1 MKMLITKT
9 RLKQII
15 KEEVNAFLKEQNGSF
30 SSEINTLSPKET
42 AEFLRL
48 ASPPKVLQVPDKE
61 QVVEVHGMGDPSGG
75 PSSDP
80 SSKIADELVDFLNTL
95 SESEQPDVNMV
106 KRFFSKLADRIDS
119 EETGESK
126 ENLARATIQK
136 IKDRIG
142 RETRGTKAIIAGLLA
157 SALSQ
162 GTDIFNHI
170 NVIADDPESAI
181 EMMATDSKPRMT
193 FAVSDGPPDLSQVQ
207 AYDFYGNINAEAF
220 DDLTNDETVEVLWNH
235 IDQLVD
241 SGRLNYRRAHVTT
254 QAPGGI
260 AYIDYD
266 QIPDNLVMPNSFD
279 TKEQYK
285 EWVIENI
292 LKNDVKNISD
302 LRDFVFGDTG
312 KWPSNSGDIE
322 MRYADL
328 PGGDEDLQAQ
338 VIALEWSVAYNLYQE
353 IVEDGINK
361 VVSDYQRQPE
371 ATLIANGVE
380 SEEQL
385 LKILNKILYGAGIQK
400 IDSLTSPQ

>member
-1 MKMLITKT
+1 MLITKT

-15 KEEVNAFLKEQNGSF
+15 KEEVNAFLNQQNGSF
-30 SSEINTLSPKET
+30 FWEIINKFSPEET

-48 ASPPKVLQVPDKE
+48 ASPPEALQVPVTE
-61 QVVEVHGMGDPSGG
+61 QVVEVHGMDG
-75 PSSDP
+75 DP
-80 SSKIADELVDFLNTL
+80 SSKAEQIANDFVHILNTL
-95 SESEQPDVNMV
+95 SESERPDVNTV

-119 EETGESK
+119 EKTGESK
-126 ENLARATIQK
+126 EDLARTTIQK
-136 IKDRIG
+136 IKDRTG
-142 RETRGTKAIIAGLLA
+142 RETKGTKAIIAGLLA

-181 EMMATDSKPRMT
+181 EMMATDLEPRIT
-193 FAVSDGPPDLSQVQ
+193 FPVSDGQPDLSQIP
-207 AYDFYGNINAEAF
+207 AYGFDGKINAEAF
-220 DDLTNDETVEVLWNH
+220 NDLTNDQIVEVLWNH
-235 IDQLVD
+235 IDKLVD

-266 QIPDNLVMPNSFD
+266 QIPDNLVMPNSFK
-279 TKEQYK
+279 TKEQYR
-285 EWVIENI
+285 EWVIKNI
-292 LKNDVKNISD
+292 LKNDVNNISD
-302 LRDFVFGDTG
+302 LKDFVFGDTG

-322 MRYADL
+322 MRYTDL

-353 IVEDGINK
+353 IIEDGINK

>member
-1 MKMLITKT
+1 MLITKT

-61 QVVEVHGMGDPSGG
+61 QVVEVHGMGG
-75 PSSDP
+75 DP
-80 SSKIADELVDFLNTL
+80 SSEIADDLVDFLNTL

-142 RETRGTKAIIAGLLA
+142 RETKGTKAIIAGLLA

-162 GTDIFNHI
+162 GTDIVNNI
-170 NVIADDPESAI
+170 NVIANDPASAI
-181 EMMATDSKPRMT
+181 VATDPTPRMT
-193 FAVSDGPPDLSQVQ
+193 FPVSDGASDLSKVP
-207 AYDFYGNINAEAF
+207 AYGPDGKINLEAF
-220 DDLTNDETVEVLWNH
+220 DDLTNKQIVEVLWKH
-235 IDQLVD
+235 IDKLVD
-241 SGRLNYRRAHVTT
+241 SGELNYRRAHVTT

-266 QIPDNLVMPNSFD
+266 QIPDNLVMPNSFN

-322 MRYADL
+322 MRYTDL